1 MNLAV
6 GGWLE
11 IVWYARGWILCVSM
25 VIVHAS
31 SRALKGLN
39 FDKDVYDVKVL
50 RASIPLHSV
59 CLLPCHNIPFH
70 STCWHIRAR
79 AFTTDLL
86 HPPSRLWKRVYA
98 LPACLVTIQLARPPS
113 HPMMM
118 VMMMMSSV
126 GSSSVH
132 RRRSQVLLT

>member
-6 GGWLE
+6 GGWLV

-50 RASIPLHSV
+50 RALSHSTPSV
-59 CLLPCHNIPFH
+59 CCHAITFLSTLLVGTYALELLPQIYY
-70 STCWHIRAR
+70 TI
-79 AFTTDLL
+79 
-86 HPPSRLWKRVYA
+86 HPGCGKGSMHC
-98 LPACLVTIQLARPPS
+98 LPACLLS
-113 HPMMM
+113 HH
-118 VMMMMSSV
+118 SV
-126 GSSSVH
+126 GAPAKP
-132 RRRSQVLLT
+132 TDDDGDEDDE

>member
-6 GGWLE
+6 GGWLV

-50 RASIPLHSV
+50 RALSHSTPSV
-59 CLLPCHNIPFH
+59 CCHNIPFH

-113 HPMMM
+113 QPMMM
-118 VMMMMSSV
+118 VMRMMSSV

>member
-6 GGWLE
+6 GGWLV

-50 RASIPLHSV
+50 RASLPLHSV
-59 CLLPCHNIPFH
+59 RLLPCHNIPFH

-86 HPPSRLWKRVYA
+86 HHPGCGKGSMH
-98 LPACLVTIQLARPPS
+98 CLLS
-113 HPMMM
+113 HH
-118 VMMMMSSV
+118 SV
-126 GSSSVH
+126 GAPAKP
-132 RRRSQVLLT
+132 TDDDGDDDDE